1 MILIEMSLATIDKAS
16 RLFFENVGDYRHFA
30 FYGSMGAGKTTFIK
44 ALCKE
49 LGVAGAVTS
58 PTFAIVNEY
67 SAGNRGIVYHF
78 DFYRINK
85 PEEVFDFGCEEYFAS
100 GGYCFVEWPEK
111 AETALPLDICKVYIR
126 ELDNGNREVSLTFPD
141 QPVQEFFFK

>member
-1 MILIEMSLATIDKAS
+1 MILIETSLTDIDDSAHKFLQQAG
-16 RLFFENVGDYRHFA
+16 NCKHFA

-44 ALCKE
+44 ALCKA
-49 LGVAGAVTS
+49 LGVTGTVTS
-58 PTFAIVNEY
+58 PTFALVNEY
-67 SAGNRGIVYHF
+67 NAGNNGMVYHF

-111 AETALPLDICKVYIR
+111 AEIVLPSDICCVHIR
-126 ELDNGNREVSLTFPD
+126 ELENTNREVMIM
-141 QPVQEFFFK
+141 EHR

>member
-1 MILIEMSLATIDKAS
+1 MILIEMSLADIDHAAQTFLQK
-16 RLFFENVGDYRHFA
+16 VGDRRHFA

-44 ALCKE
+44 ALCRA
-49 LGVAGAVTS
+49 LGVQGAVTS
-58 PTFAIVNEY
+58 PTFALVNEY
-67 SAGNRGIVYHF
+67 RAGANGMAYHF

-111 AETALPLDICKVYIR
+111 AEIALPSDICRVHIR
-126 ELDNGNREVSLTFPD
+126 ELSNGNREVSIPID
-141 QPVQEFFFK
+141 S

>member
-1 MILIEMSLATIDKAS
+1 MILIEMSLTNIDDAA
-16 RLFFENVGDYRHFA
+16 REFLQQVGDCKHFA

-44 ALCKE
+44 ALCKA
-49 LGVAGAVTS
+49 LGVTGTVTS
-58 PTFAIVNEY
+58 PTFALVNEY
-67 SAGNRGIVYHF
+67 HACNNKMAYHF

-111 AETALPLDICKVYIR
+111 AEVALPPHTCRVNIS
-126 ELDNGNREVSLTFPD
+126 ELVNGNREIKSCWVS
-141 QPVQEFFFK
+141 

>member
-1 MILIEMSLATIDKAS
+1 MILIEMSLTNIDDAVCK
-16 RLFFENVGDYRHFA
+16 FIQQVGHCKHFA

-44 ALCKE
+44 ALCKA
-49 LGVAGAVTS
+49 LGVTGTVTS
-58 PTFAIVNEY
+58 PTFALVNEY
-67 SAGNRGIVYHF
+67 NAGNNGMVYHF

-111 AETALPLDICKVYIR
+111 AEIALPPDIYRIKIR
-126 ELDNGNREVSLTFPD
+126 ELANGNREILLNPETCRV
-141 QPVQEFFFK
+141 